1 MYHVP
6 SKMHAMSETIYWEA
20 AGDFRYRW
28 NNYKSNSR
36 KFDRKESCL
45 QEHLYRHFSSS
56 DHKRYLNDVSVTLIN
71 KTDGSDPKKWEDY
84 HMKTLKTIKA

>member
-1 MYHVP
+1 
-6 SKMHAMSETIYWEA
+6 MSETIYWEA

-36 KFDRKESCL
+36 KFDRKEFCL
-45 QEHLYRHFSSS
+45 QEHLYRQFSSS
-56 DHKRYLNDVSVTLIN
+56 HHKRFLNYVSVTLIN

-84 HMKTLKTIKA
+84 CMKTLKTIKA